1 MQVATGAS
9 LKRYEALDSWRGICA
24 CMVVLFH
31 FKAAS
36 HLLHVPLIRHA

>member
-24 CMVVLFH
+24 CMMVLWGRNY
-31 FKAAS
+31 KTSAEIEA
-36 HLLHVPLIRHA
+36 R